1 MLHSRQSRPRA
12 LSYQSVSDSDPTKR
26 LRQVSMQSI
35 NNFSLRRLLGSD
47 PSGNASSPRSLPEA
61 SKSVFHLTSKE
72 YEGYQP
78 AAEDS
83 PGKAASQSH
92 KRSLESQKDQAPGDS
107 SLPSSNQVKTDS
119 PIPTFNVEFSS
130 CAEDPSTTVSPPTAS
145 TGIFHRLLFNKTLH
159 PHSQNLGSKAPAVLR
174 HNPLKE
180 NQSPRA
186 ALEAEKIPRRP
197 ASSPAPPGASPPPIP
212 ASVPGQAPPMPTNFK
227 SLKLVIPDRHSSL
240 SPPPLNPSPSP
251 GSFDSKPMFL
261 PLNPLSPTSTTHSS
275 IITSIHTK
283 PLSPILVSP
292 RKKHSFQANH
302 PFLTVTLPTPTP
314 PLTLGHYECYQEHRH
329 MYFSPNIY
337 NPVPCMACGAE
348 EGRSRWKCYWCCL
361 RVCEACMD
369 SLGRMDDRNL
379 TILMDRLEKS
389 RAGVGR
395 VEGPE
400 EILRRGWRVHFANS
414 GAEEDFVARAELEE
428 KHVTFESILNE

>member
-1 MLHSRQSRPRA
+1 MMLHSRPRA
-12 LSYQSVSDSDPTKR
+12 LSYQSLTDNDPTKR

-47 PSGNASSPRSLPEA
+47 PSGNAFSPRSLPEA
-61 SKSVFHLTSKE
+61 SKSVFHLASKE

-78 AAEDS
+78 TAEDG
-83 PGKAASQSH
+83 PGKTSSESH
-92 KRSLESQKDQAPGDS
+92 KISLEAQKDPAPGDS
-107 SLPSSNQVKTDS
+107 NLPSSDQVKTDS
-119 PIPTFNVEFSS
+119 PIPTFNVEFSPS
-130 CAEDPSTTVSPPTAS
+130 VEDLSTTVSPPAAS

-159 PHSQNLGSKAPAVLR
+159 PHSQNMGSKAPAVLR

-186 ALEAEKIPRRP
+186 ALEAEKLQRRP
-197 ASSPAPPGASPPPIP
+197 ASSPAPPGASPHPVP
-212 ASVPGQAPPMPTNFK
+212 ASIPGQTPPMPTNFK

-240 SPPPLNPSPSP
+240 SPPPSNPSPSP

-261 PLNPLSPTSTTHSS
+261 PLNPLSPTSTAHSS
-275 IITSIHTK
+275 IITSIHAK

-292 RKKHSFQANH
+292 RKKHSFQASH

-369 SLGRMDDRNL
+369 SLGRMDERNL
-379 TILMDRLEKS
+379 KTLIDRLEKS

-400 EILRRGWRVHFANS
+400 EILRRGWKVHFANNE
-414 GAEEDFVARAELEE
+414 AEEDFVARAELEE
-428 KHVTFESILNE
+428 KHVTFESVLND

>member
-1 MLHSRQSRPRA
+1 MMLQSRQSRPRA
-12 LSYQSVSDSDPTKR
+12 LSYQSVSDNDPTKR

-47 PSGNASSPRSLPEA
+47 PSGNAPSPRSLPEA

-83 PGKAASQSH
+83 GKTASQSQ
-92 KRSLESQKDQAPGDS
+92 KISLEAQKDLAPGDPN
-107 SLPSSNQVKTDS
+107 LPSSNQVKTDS

-130 CAEDPSTTVSPPTAS
+130 SVEDLSTTVSPPTAS

-159 PHSQNLGSKAPAVLR
+159 PHSQNMGSKAPASLR

-186 ALEAEKIPRRP
+186 ALEAEKSQRRP
-197 ASSPAPPGASPPPIP
+197 ASSPAPPGASPLVP
-212 ASVPGQAPPMPTNFK
+212 ASISGQASPMPTNFK

-240 SPPPLNPSPSP
+240 SPPPTNPSPSP

-275 IITSIHTK
+275 IITSIHAK

-292 RKKHSFQANH
+292 RKKHSFQASH
-302 PFLTVTLPTPTP
+302 PFLTLTLPTPTP

-379 TILMDRLEKS
+379 TILIDRLEKS

-428 KHVTFESILNE
+428 KHVTFESILND